1 MVLPGNFSSGFS
13 AFGGAVFSENWVA
26 SAVVFSEKSNA
37 PVVSFFKSA
46 ASKTGAVPK
55 FPGRAKPSAGGFSKF
70 LELEKPRSFSAVF
83 FSKFGWAKTPGL
95 FSVKFFGK
103 TAGADC
109 ATGDPFLTAAG
120 GATEMPRCTGRQWRW
135 PARWPRAAGAP
146 GSRAAGAGSSTHI
159 PPG

>member
-120 GATEMPRCTGRQWRW
+120 GATEGAADFKNQKSATAAAAATAAPDSQNASGRRRLRCGR
-135 PARWPRAAGAP
+135 
-146 GSRAAGAGSSTHI
+146 
-159 PPG
+159 